1 MEGRLSQRAEMKEC
15 SYPGLFTHFGFGFSW
30 FCRFSG
36 LLHGSSKNNTE
47 TATPSAPPLG
57 MLCRKS
63 VYQMRLFYC
72 VAKPGFDIQQK
83 CTADI
88 HTLAGKS
95 SLEMNFA
102 WMCIKQISQI
112 KVPDNP

>member
-1 MEGRLSQRAEMKEC
+1 MFVLD
-15 SYPGLFTHFGFGFSW
+15 
-30 FCRFSG
+30 
-36 LLHGSSKNNTE
+36 
-47 TATPSAPPLG
+47 
-57 MLCRKS
+57 
-63 VYQMRLFYC
+63 C
-72 VAKPGFDIQQK
+72 VAKPGFDIEQK

-112 KVPDNP
+112 KVPDNPQTLQDLHLGGGDCTFRAAV